1 MTPTARPA
9 RQRLAPE
16 VRRRQVLDAAVA
28 VFSRAGVPRCVDGR
42 RRRARRAVEADGLR
56 PRRQQGRA
64 VRGVSAPGGRAPPA
78 LRRGRERTE
87 DTSNDPQTR
96 LWLGLRAFF
105 HALTTR
111 RAGWTVLY
119 RQASTGEFAGE
130 VDALRGR
137 IVAQAAAL
145 MADGLGMP
153 QEAVR
158 PYAHTLVGAAEGL
171 ADWWL
176 TGPAPVTGDGGG
188 RRRPRGHAHVRGL
201 AGTGRPALRPGLEP
215 AAGSAGPGRT
225 GARHRV
231 VSARLARGLEMRRE
245 RDRVLSP
252 RLGHVVESP
261 RRPDPRHAD
270 RDFSRGIGRTLERSI
285 RS

>member
-28 VFSRAGVPRCVDGR
+28 VFSEQGFHGASMDDVAARAGLSKPMVYAHGGSKDELFAACLQREAER
-42 RRRARRAVEADGLR
+42 LLRSVEAASSGAAT
-56 PRRQQGRA
+56 G
-64 VRGVSAPGGRAPPA
+64 
-78 LRRGRERTE
+78 

-145 MADGLGMP
+145 MADGLGMS

-176 TGPAPVTGDGGG
+176 TGPAPVTGDD
-188 RRRPRGHAHVRGL
+188 AADVL
-201 AGTGRPALRPGLEP
+201 AGMLMSAAWPGLDALRSGRVWSPP
-215 AAGSAGPGRT
+215 QDQRT
-225 GARHRV
+225 GQERRIGPYAP
-231 VSARLARGLEMRRE
+231 VSPE
-245 RDRVLSP
+245 D
-252 RLGHVVESP
+252 
-261 RRPDPRHAD
+261 
-270 RDFSRGIGRTLERSI
+270 
-285 RS
+285 

>member
-28 VFSRAGVPRCVDGR
+28 VFSEQGFHGASMDDVAARAGLSKPMVYAHGGSKDELFAACLHREAER
-42 RRRARRAVEADGLR
+42 LLRSVEA
-56 PRRQQGRA
+56 A
-64 VRGVSAPGGRAPPA
+64 A
-78 LRRGRERTE
+78 TE

-176 TGPAPVTGDGGG
+176 TGPAPVTGDDAA
-188 RRRPRGHAHVRGL
+188 RRPRRHAHVRGL
-201 AGTGRPALRPGLEP
+201 AGAGRAALRPGLEP
-215 AAGSAGPGRT
+215 AAGPAGPHRT

-231 VSARLARGLEMRRE
+231 VSARLARGLETRRE
-245 RDRVLSP
+245 HDRVLSP

-270 RDFSRGIGRTLERSI
+270 RHFSRGIGRTLERSI